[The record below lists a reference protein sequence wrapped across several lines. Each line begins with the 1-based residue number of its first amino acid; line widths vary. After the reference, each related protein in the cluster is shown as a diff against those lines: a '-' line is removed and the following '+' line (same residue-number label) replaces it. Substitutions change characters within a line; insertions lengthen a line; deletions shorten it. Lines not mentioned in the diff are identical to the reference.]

1 MGYGVVRTDR
11 LMGTDV
17 RSMLESVKYMGAGST
32 ATAIDN
38 GNVVKLDGSLM
49 TGEREIKK
57 GVTPAANDALDA
69 IVLIASP
76 ANTNRDEVVL
86 IAAPEVMYDERKR
99 NLDEFQNE
107 AGKVCRGYH
116 LHSGDIFSVTKDALD
131 GVATPAVGNVV
142 ELKAGIKLNVAA
154 SATGGSTVVGKIIAV
169 DVVGRYTYYVIQV
182 A

>member
-1 MGYGVVRTDR
+1 MAYGVVRTDK
-11 LMGTDV
+11 MMATDV

-57 GVTPAANDALDA
+57 GVTPAASDALDA
-69 IVLIASP
+69 IVLIAS
-76 ANTNRDEVVL
+76 
-86 IAAPEVMYDERKR
+86 PEVMYDERKR

-131 GVATPAVGNVV
+131 GVDTPAVGNVV